1 MKRVTLNFILLLML
15 LISSIQSQLSEKERK
30 NLLEKIFKRH
40 NPNDLE
46 KWNLFSKANSD
57 EEEEPKYNPEKIKE
71 IINKYY

>member
-1 MKRVTLNFILLLML
+1 MKRSTLNFILLSL
-15 LISSIQSQLSEKERK
+15 LITLIKSQLPEKERK

-57 EEEEPKYNPEKIKE
+57 EEEEPKYDPEKIKE